1 MDQFQSVQSHH
12 SCLLKLPDE
21 ILILISGHLQSQRDL
36 WSLVRVCRRICEIT
50 EPFLYTSV
58 RIQNYDGGV
67 SFLHSLL
74 SHPAR
79 ALHVRHLALHFAT
92 GQYRGPV
99 PALVPLVDLIS
110 RNELLAPVF
119 QRVWKKRL
127 PDTVGVVLPIL
138 LSNLQE
144 LSIDFHDGED
154 KVTGMIFSVA
164 VRPPRPDYLPFLTH
178 CLSFQKCCAWNLRH
192 ADHRTEG
199 TLRYWNE
206 RGFHWNLLHR
216 ADIFLVPTIR
226 YLAIIDAVADAAD
239 VADQDTLL
247 RLARFDK
254 STTLEELHFIG
265 CKIDPGCLAEILR
278 IPRSLR
284 CLTFTEGHGPSDSN
298 DYVNAMY
305 YQWNNLESLKLVRVG
320 RHITTQSEL
329 QRLSKLSYLEVG
341 PKILF
346 RSLIPLVL
354 SASFGPHFSDILP
367 PTIEELVLVVD
378 RDDDF
383 VPPRILFRALKS
395 LFDQKISSELVPAL
409 KRVTLVCSKA
419 VINRAPRSIAKAA
432 KAAGSEIVY
441 RDHDRW
447 SSSMMLANQMSHN
460 VKSYLNQYRL

>member
-1 MDQFQSVQSHH
+1 MDQLQSVQSHR

-21 ILILISGHLQSQRDL
+21 ILILISGHLRSQRDL
-36 WSLVRVCRRICEIT
+36 WSLMRVCRRICWVT

-74 SHPAR
+74 SRPGR
-79 ALHVRHLALHFAT
+79 ALHVRDLALHFAT
-92 GQYRGPV
+92 GQYRGPL
-99 PALVPLVDLIS
+99 PALVPLADLIS

-119 QRVWKKRL
+119 HRMRKKRL
-127 PDTVGVVLPIL
+127 ADTVGVVLPIL

-154 KVTGMIFSVA
+154 KVIGKIFSVA
-164 VRPPRPDYLPFLTH
+164 VRPPRPDYLSFLTH

-192 ADHRTEG
+192 ADHGTEG

-206 RGFHWNLLHR
+206 SGFHWNLLHK

-226 YLAIIDAVADAAD
+226 YLAIIDAVAD
-239 VADQDTLL
+239 VADQDALL

-254 STTLEELHFIG
+254 STPLEELHFIG
-265 CKIDPGCLAEILR
+265 CKIHPGCLAEILR
-278 IPRSLR
+278 IPGSLR

-305 YQWNNLESLKLVRVG
+305 YQWNSLESLKLIRVG
-320 RHITTQSEL
+320 RHMTTQSEL

-354 SASFGPHFSDILP
+354 SASFGPHFSNILP
-367 PTIEELVLVVD
+367 QAIEELVLVVD

-395 LFDQKISSELVPAL
+395 LFDHKISSELVPVL

-432 KAAGSEIVY
+432 KVAGSEIVY

-447 SSSMMLANQMSHN
+447 SSSMILANQMSHN